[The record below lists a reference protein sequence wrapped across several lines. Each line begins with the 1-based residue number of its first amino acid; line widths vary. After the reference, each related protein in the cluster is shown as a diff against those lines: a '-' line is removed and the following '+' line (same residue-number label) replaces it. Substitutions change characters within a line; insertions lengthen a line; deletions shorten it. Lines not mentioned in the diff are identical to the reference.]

1 MLPTGL
7 FADMEDLLSVSLG
20 KNLFATFPEGLK
32 SLTQDN
38 NPNLES
44 LHIGPDFPH
53 GGLFSEPVS
62 GWIATL
68 PTSLDDLLLQYI
80 QLTSDE
86 AVTLSENLTEL
97 HTLEFDYRKM
107 DLAHFI
113 EFIENIKTNSGTTG
127 FRELQLTATG
137 EFAVGCG
144 SSSNGSPLASYESA
158 SATVKQEFADA
169 FDGLWVDDLTIYDPT
184 ITPDALEAILG
195 GIKKDVGGQ
204 ELRIECGEL
213 NGFEG
218 DALSDFTGLESLTIK
233 GSELDLS
240 DFAAIV
246 ANLAG
251 TTIKTLDLRGNR
263 FIDPD
268 NFIDLENTFNFD
280 GVLDTLEEL
289 KFAEYIYE
297 CKGPWKEDFEAAGFN
312 LSGVQRLRPG
322 QTPRPFVKIEPAPR
336 TRPLEGECAL
346 PVALEQLGKEDEGSE
361 PNWPPATIMNIE
373 PAVSAIRVWTG
384 REVVLTTEV
393 YGVQGILDNDLADAV
408 SPDEVWFDW
417 IDESRNADFAEFTN
431 RPMRINDVAD
441 DREVIYQ
448 VPTIPGNYTVSVN
461 VPFAAHCK
469 GPRAEMDETM
479 EEAIA
484 RCTAEFELIVRYQ
497 RNSDDEVGA
506 PVNPDGPIPAS
517 VVNDRGVDCPV
528 FTPEEGGLLDAV
540 DHSVSV
546 EAGAVQNNT
555 AVAICVNKAGTASN
569 VGFTQH
575 RYTLHG
581 DLYSVTAFDLNGR
594 ELSEYEFNFPIEACI
609 PLPDALRTRIS
620 DVELAVVERDRSL
633 TVLQSNTAFTHGGIR
648 TCGSLGE
655 LPAMIAV
662 GAKGAPS
669 ALLEPEE
676 ELPDTG
682 PGAPSLP
689 RAIFGILA
697 GLVAMSLSL
706 AAVRFGRH
714 REYRRSR

>member
-1 MLPTGL
+1 M
-7 FADMEDLLSVSLG
+7 
-20 KNLFATFPEGLK
+20 
-32 SLTQDN
+32 
-38 NPNLES
+38 
-44 LHIGPDFPH
+44 
-53 GGLFSEPVS
+53 
-62 GWIATL
+62 
-68 PTSLDDLLLQYI
+68 
-80 QLTSDE
+80 
-86 AVTLSENLTEL
+86 
-97 HTLEFDYRKM
+97 
-107 DLAHFI
+107 
-113 EFIENIKTNSGTTG
+113 
-127 FRELQLTATG
+127 
-137 EFAVGCG
+137 
-144 SSSNGSPLASYESA
+144 
-158 SATVKQEFADA
+158 
-169 FDGLWVDDLTIYDPT
+169 DDLTIFDPT
-184 ITPDALEAILG
+184 MTPTVLDDILNSIDKGSTSAIH
-195 GIKKDVGGQ
+195 
-204 ELRIECGEL
+204 IECGQL
-213 NGFEG
+213 ASFEG
-218 DALSDFTGLESLTIK
+218 TLLPGYTNLDRLQISYSNLTVDDFRAIVENLSDTPISNLNLGRNEFDK
-233 GSELDLS
+233 GDSYVDLS
-240 DFAAIV
+240 LFDFS
-246 ANLAG
+246 
-251 TTIKTLDLRGNR
+251 
-263 FIDPD
+263 
-268 NFIDLENTFNFD
+268 
-280 GVLDTLEEL
+280 GVVDTLTSLRFTPYFSCE
-289 KFAEYIYE
+289 
-297 CKGPWKEDFEAAGFN
+297 GPWIDDYRDAGIWLDGTN
-312 LSGVQRLRPG
+312 WVIRTSDLNPPPPHTMAVDP
-322 QTPRPFVKIEPAPR
+322 TPTVVIDDCVESVEP
-336 TRPLEGECAL
+336 E
-346 PVALEQLGKEDEGSE
+346 VAEQQVEEEVTE

-408 SPDEVWFDW
+408 SPNKVWFDW

-497 RNSDDEVGA
+497 RNSDDEVAA

-517 VVNDRGVDCPV
+517 VVNDRGEDCPV

-555 AVAICVNKAGTASN
+555 AVAICVNKAGTASK

-689 RAIFGILA
+689 TPIFGILA

-706 AAVRFGRH
+706 AAVRFGRQ
-714 REYRRSR
+714 RENRRS